1 MVICEKNKR
10 VKNNSKAFSLKT
22 ARKEMS
28 FTEMEKI
35 QGDGKD
41 KSSAIVNS
49 L

>member
-1 MVICEKNKR
+1 MRKIR
-10 VKNNSKAFSLKT
+10 QSRTIARFFSLKT

-35 QGDGKD
+35 QGGADLEGEEIK
-41 KSSAIVNS
+41 VQ